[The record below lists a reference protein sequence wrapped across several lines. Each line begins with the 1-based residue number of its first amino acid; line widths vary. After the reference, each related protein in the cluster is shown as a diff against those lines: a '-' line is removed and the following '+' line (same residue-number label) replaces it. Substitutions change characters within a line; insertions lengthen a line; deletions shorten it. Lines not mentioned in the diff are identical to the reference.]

1 MSILKMNKAYVPLI
15 ERLLKI
21 DNYDKMKIVLD
32 IGLSGME
39 MVDKY
44 CENQHTNIV
53 LDKEIDKY
61 KEEIRELE
69 EKTMK
74 IRSEKHE
81 IERKMYEDMS
91 NLRKE
96 LENKYCT
103 EINEKNTKISAL
115 NSDIFQIKNESVEK
129 MLRMNEEIKTEFLNE
144 LHSLKE
150 DKNKEIEFLKSAL
163 ENSKKDYEKAM
174 KTELDRVS
182 TENTKIVEK
191 LQKENERYR
200 EKYEKLELKSVK
212 KGVPYEDAIMREFQE
227 YFEKTQNIF
236 KIERCSNRTG
246 KGDFLIT
253 NNYSGI
259 RIMLEAKNMPSVSSS
274 VKEQLPKFYKDVKD
288 KTNQYDGGIMVAMGR
303 IETKKNYEMEIL
315 DENKIVSFVENY
327 SLNMIERV
335 NVILE
340 IVHHKIQELKS
351 QEELSKSQILENQVE
366 VYKDAKDSYK
376 KMKVVCDNQY
386 SLMMRLKT
394 NILNI
399 FKIDVEEYILDKKT
413 SEKDVQEN
421 IIGKIEHFIKDE
433 IERNTKISQRDL
445 SKNVSEEF
453 KEYVE
458 MYKTD
463 KKNGISKAKITKL
476 VKSALS
482 IGKETEI
489 NLSSSV

>member
-1 MSILKMNKAYVPLI
+1 
-15 ERLLKI
+15 
-21 DNYDKMKIVLD
+21 
-32 IGLSGME
+32 
-39 MVDKY
+39 
-44 CENQHTNIV
+44 
-53 LDKEIDKY
+53 
-61 KEEIRELE
+61 
-69 EKTMK
+69 
-74 IRSEKHE
+74 
-81 IERKMYEDMS
+81 
-91 NLRKE
+91 
-96 LENKYCT
+96 
-103 EINEKNTKISAL
+103 
-115 NSDIFQIKNESVEK
+115 
-129 MLRMNEEIKTEFLNE
+129 
-144 LHSLKE
+144 
-150 DKNKEIEFLKSAL
+150 
-163 ENSKKDYEKAM
+163 
-174 KTELDRVS
+174 
-182 TENTKIVEK
+182 
-191 LQKENERYR
+191 
-200 EKYEKLELKSVK
+200 
-212 KGVPYEDAIMREFQE
+212 
-227 YFEKTQNIF
+227 
-236 KIERCSNRTG
+236 
-246 KGDFLIT
+246 
-253 NNYSGI
+253 
-259 RIMLEAKNMPSVSSS
+259 MLEAKNMPSVSSS

-315 DENKIVSFVENY
+315 DENKVISFVENY

-433 IERNTKISQRDL
+433 IERNTKINQRDL

-476 VKSALS
+476 VKAGLS

-489 NLSSSV
+489 NLSGSI